1 MLDTATTRE
10 QSASDAATRALAR
23 ASERTSDNQ
32 RDDRSQPMPA
42 MPQSHEP
49 RMNRIARRAHEIY
62 EARGGEHG
70 TELDD
75 WLQAEREVDL
85 EIDASR
91 GAEG

>member
-32 RDDRSQPMPA
+32 RDDRSQP